1 MIVWLGLIANGL
13 LISGAWWLAGVGF
26 RQARTLDR
34 VLACSV
40 LSFTWCLLG
49 LEVLGT
55 LGLLAIGPL
64 VVWMGLLCAAGLVV
78 RWLRPVPP
86 IGPSTDVT
94 TAEPWRWETL
104 LALTFVLWV
113 LVELG
118 MQSLLLPVKV
128 VSDGPIYHL
137 YFAVR
142 WWKAGRLFLVATPFG
157 ENAAT
162 YFPANGDVW
171 FTWLM
176 VAWGG
181 DRLARIGQAPF
192 LLLAAIAV
200 FRIGRMLGASR
211 NSALLATC
219 WFLTSTPLLIFSY
232 EANVDTIFVA
242 FYMIAVYFFLL
253 DFQEA
258 AGTAAL
264 VLGGLASGIALGT
277 KPVGVVFVPPLLA
290 LVLGAKAARSRSTRK
305 TLAAFFLI
313 LFCLLLTAGFWFG
326 RNFLLTGNPLYPLH
340 LELFGT
346 SILSGWYGRDA
357 MRFSVYYLPITEWR
371 ALIDILLAL
380 ADPRLAPFWIAAL
393 AGAWAIGGRSSP
405 EQDRLTFKCPS
416 LALQACCKGG
426 RSSPEQDRL
435 TWALAALAVLNVA
448 LFWIC
453 IPYRTQQRFML
464 QALGLAAVPL
474 ARLLDRWRGLR
485 VAAAALLIFHLLT
498 PQTWPVT
505 LEETKIPW
513 DLSPIIPNA
522 VGASLPFF
530 SRMGRALRAGPDLAA
545 IAGIMLLLGMG
556 GCAGLTV
563 WAGSRPPPASR
574 RGLKNRALLA
584 AGGLGLVGLA
594 ALQTG
599 APGLDERQ
607 LFYPP
612 FRDFYLGW
620 LDLEGR
626 SGPSGARLAYAG
638 TNIPYYLFGT
648 GLRNEVRYVNV
659 DAHPDWL
666 MHDYHRAALDRK
678 EPSWPN
684 SRPGWDRAHPNFQAW
699 LSNLK
704 AQQIQLLVVTRAN
717 SGEGPHNVADSE
729 GFPIERLWA
738 DSHPE
743 LFEPLYGPKQKDPCF
758 RLYRLRGSS

>member
-13 LISGAWWLAGVGF
+13 LISGAWLLARSVF
-26 RQARTLDR
+26 RQARTVDR

-55 LGLLAIGPL
+55 AGLLAIGPL
-64 VVWMGLLCAAGLVV
+64 MVWMGLLFAAGLVV

-86 IGPSTDVT
+86 VGSSTAET

-104 LALTFVLWV
+104 LALAFVLWV
-113 LVELG
+113 SVEMA

-142 WWKAGRLFLVATPFG
+142 WWKAGRLFLVAAPFG

-192 LLLAAIAV
+192 LLLAVLAV

-211 NSALLATC
+211 NSALLAAC
-219 WFLTSTPLLIFSY
+219 WFITSVPLLAFSF
-232 EANVDTIFVA
+232 EANVDTLFVA
-242 FYMIAVYFFLL
+242 FYLIAVYYFLV
-253 DFQEA
+253 DFQEP

-264 VLGGLASGIALGT
+264 ILGGLAAGIALGT
-277 KPVGVVFVPPLLA
+277 KPVGIIFVPPLLA
-290 LVLGAKAARSRSTRK
+290 FVLVSKAAWSRSTRQA
-305 TLAAFFLI
+305 LAAFFLI
-313 LFCLLLTAGFWFG
+313 LCCLLLTSGFWYG

-340 LELFGT
+340 VKIFGRT
-346 SILSGWYGRDA
+346 ILSGWYGRDA
-357 MRFSVYYLPITEWR
+357 MRFSIYYLPITEWR
-371 ALIDILLAL
+371 ALVDMLVAL
-380 ADPRLAPFWIAAL
+380 VDPRLAPFWIAGL
-393 AGAWAIGGRSSP
+393 AGAWAIGGRRTP
-405 EQDRLTFKCPS
+405 Q
-416 LALQACCKGG
+416 
-426 RSSPEQDRL
+426 QDRL

-453 IPYRTQQRFML
+453 IPYRTQQRFTL

-485 VAAAALLIFHLLT
+485 VAAAALLILHLLT
-498 PQTWPVT
+498 PQAWPVA

-513 DLSPIIPNA
+513 DLSPFIPNA
-522 VGASLPFF
+522 IGASLPLL
-530 SRMGRALRAGPDLAA
+530 SRMECALCAGPDFAALA
-545 IAGIMLLLGMG
+545 GMMLMLGMG
-556 GCAGLTV
+556 CCAGLAV
-563 WAGSRPPPASR
+563 WGGSRSNLSTR
-574 RGLKNRALLA
+574 RGLKNCTLLA
-584 AGGLGLVGLA
+584 TGVLGLVGLA
-594 ALQTG
+594 VLQTG
-599 APGLDERQ
+599 APALDEKQ

-620 LDLEGR
+620 LNLESR

-666 MHDYHRAALDRK
+666 MHDYHRAAVDRK
-678 EPSWPN
+678 EPTWPN
-684 SRPGWDRAHPNFQAW
+684 SRPGWDRAHPSFQAW

-729 GFPIERLWA
+729 GFPIERIWA
-738 DSHPE
+738 DSHPG
-743 LFEPLYGPKQKDPCF
+743 LFEPLYGSEQKDPFF

>member
-64 VVWMGLLCAAGLVV
+64 VVWMGLLCAVGLVV

-86 IGPSTDVT
+86 LGPSTDET

-242 FYMIAVYFFLL
+242 FHMIAVYFFLL

-258 AGTAAL
+258 GGTAAL

-313 LFCLLLTAGFWFG
+313 LCCLLLTAGFWFG

-346 SILSGWYGRDA
+346 SMLSGWYGRDA

-405 EQDRLTFKCPS
+405 EQDRLT
-416 LALQACCKGG
+416 
-426 RSSPEQDRL
+426 
-435 TWALAALAVLNVA
+435 WALAALAVLNVA

-474 ARLLDRWRGLR
+474 ARLLDRRRGLR
-485 VAAAALLIFHLLT
+485 VAAAALLILHLLT

-513 DLSPIIPNA
+513 DSSPIIPNA
-522 VGASLPFF
+522 VAPRCPCFHAWART
-530 SRMGRALRAGPDLAA
+530 SRGPDLAA

-556 GCAGLTV
+556 GCAGLTI
-563 WAGSRPPPASR
+563 WAGSRPAPASR

-584 AGGLGLVGLA
+584 AGGLGLAGLA
-594 ALQTG
+594 ALRTG

-626 SGPSGARLAYAG
+626 SGPTGARLAYAG

-666 MHDYHRAALDRK
+666 MHDYHRAALTAK
-678 EPSWPN
+678 
-684 SRPGWDRAHPNFQAW
+684 SRPGPIRDRAGTG
-699 LSNLK
+699 L
-704 AQQIQLLVVTRAN
+704 TRT
-717 SGEGPHNVADSE
+717 SRPGYPTSR
-729 GFPIERLWA
+729 P
-738 DSHPE
+738 S
-743 LFEPLYGPKQKDPCF
+743 K
-758 RLYRLRGSS
+758 SSFWS

>member
-1 MIVWLGLIANGL
+1 
-13 LISGAWWLAGVGF
+13 
-26 RQARTLDR
+26 
-34 VLACSV
+34 
-40 LSFTWCLLG
+40 
-49 LEVLGT
+49 
-55 LGLLAIGPL
+55 
-64 VVWMGLLCAAGLVV
+64 
-78 RWLRPVPP
+78 
-86 IGPSTDVT
+86 
-94 TAEPWRWETL
+94 
-104 LALTFVLWV
+104 
-113 LVELG
+113 
-118 MQSLLLPVKV
+118 
-128 VSDGPIYHL
+128 
-137 YFAVR
+137 
-142 WWKAGRLFLVATPFG
+142 
-157 ENAAT
+157 
-162 YFPANGDVW
+162 
-171 FTWLM
+171 
-176 VAWGG
+176 
-181 DRLARIGQAPF
+181 
-192 LLLAAIAV
+192 
-200 FRIGRMLGASR
+200 
-211 NSALLATC
+211 
-219 WFLTSTPLLIFSY
+219 
-232 EANVDTIFVA
+232 
-242 FYMIAVYFFLL
+242 
-253 DFQEA
+253 
-258 AGTAAL
+258 
-264 VLGGLASGIALGT
+264 
-277 KPVGVVFVPPLLA
+277 
-290 LVLGAKAARSRSTRK
+290 
-305 TLAAFFLI
+305 
-313 LFCLLLTAGFWFG
+313 
-326 RNFLLTGNPLYPLH
+326 
-340 LELFGT
+340 
-346 SILSGWYGRDA
+346 
-357 MRFSVYYLPITEWR
+357 
-371 ALIDILLAL
+371 
-380 ADPRLAPFWIAAL
+380 
-393 AGAWAIGGRSSP
+393 
-405 EQDRLTFKCPS
+405 
-416 LALQACCKGG
+416 
-426 RSSPEQDRL
+426 
-435 TWALAALAVLNVA
+435 
-448 LFWIC
+448 
-453 IPYRTQQRFML
+453 ML

-485 VAAAALLIFHLLT
+485 VAAAALLILHLLT

-530 SRMGRALRAGPDLAA
+530 SRMGCALRAGPDLAA

-563 WAGSRPPPASR
+563 WAGSRPAPASR
-574 RGLKNRALLA
+574 RGLKNRVLLA

-678 EPSWPN
+678 EPTWPN

-743 LFEPLYGPKQKDPCF
+743 LFEPLYGPKQKDPFF

>member
-1 MIVWLGLIANGL
+1 
-13 LISGAWWLAGVGF
+13 
-26 RQARTLDR
+26 
-34 VLACSV
+34 
-40 LSFTWCLLG
+40 
-49 LEVLGT
+49 
-55 LGLLAIGPL
+55 
-64 VVWMGLLCAAGLVV
+64 
-78 RWLRPVPP
+78 
-86 IGPSTDVT
+86 
-94 TAEPWRWETL
+94 
-104 LALTFVLWV
+104 
-113 LVELG
+113 
-118 MQSLLLPVKV
+118 
-128 VSDGPIYHL
+128 
-137 YFAVR
+137 
-142 WWKAGRLFLVATPFG
+142 
-157 ENAAT
+157 
-162 YFPANGDVW
+162 
-171 FTWLM
+171 
-176 VAWGG
+176 
-181 DRLARIGQAPF
+181 
-192 LLLAAIAV
+192 
-200 FRIGRMLGASR
+200 
-211 NSALLATC
+211 
-219 WFLTSTPLLIFSY
+219 
-232 EANVDTIFVA
+232 
-242 FYMIAVYFFLL
+242 MIAVSFFLL

-264 VLGGLASGIALGT
+264 VLGGLAAGIALGT

-290 LVLGAKAARSRSTRK
+290 LVLGARGARSRSTRK
-305 TLAAFFLI
+305 TLAAFFLM
-313 LFCLLLTAGFWFG
+313 LFCLLLTSGFWFG

-340 LELFGT
+340 LELFGR

-357 MRFSVYYLPITEWR
+357 MRFSVYFLPITEWR

-393 AGAWAIGGRSSP
+393 AGAWAIGGRRSP
-405 EQDRLTFKCPS
+405 ER
-416 LALQACCKGG
+416 
-426 RSSPEQDRL
+426 DRL

-485 VAAAALLIFHLLT
+485 VAAAALLILHLLT
-498 PQTWPVT
+498 TQTWPVT

-513 DLSPIIPNA
+513 DLSPFIPNA
-522 VGASLPFF
+522 VGASLPLFA
-530 SRMGRALRAGPDLAA
+530 RMGRALRAGPDPAA
-545 IAGIMLLLGMG
+545 IAGIMFLLGMG
-556 GCAGLTV
+556 CCAGLTV
-563 WAGSRPPPASR
+563 WAGSRSNVSTG

-584 AGGLGLVGLA
+584 AGGLGLAGLA

-599 APGLDERQ
+599 APALDARQ

-612 FRDFYLGW
+612 FRMFYLGW

-626 SGPSGARLAYAG
+626 SGLSGARLAYAG

-659 DAHPDWL
+659 DAHADWL

-678 EPSWPN
+678 KPAWPN

-704 AQQIQLLVVTRAN
+704 AQQIQLLVVTRAD
-717 SGEGPHNVADSE
+717 SGEGPHNVADSA
-729 GFPIERLWA
+729 GFPIERMWA

-743 LFEPLYGPKQKDPCF
+743 LFEPLYGPKQKDPFF